1 MRMVLRSTTDEAMGT
16 LQVAQS
22 SSHLYPQSVELNKRH
37 FGNHALLGAG
47 HYFGWVSHVDEIS
60 LAKGNAWFQ
69 GIQAA
74 ARKLI
79 LFLK

>member
-1 MRMVLRSTTDEAMGT
+1 MRMVLRSTTDKAMGA
-16 LQVAQS
+16 LQVTQG
-22 SSHLYPQSVELNKRH
+22 SSHLHPQGVKLNKRH

-47 HYFGWVSHVDEIS
+47 YYFGWVDHVDEIS

-69 GIQAA
+69 EIWAA